1 MIEEITG
8 DVLGYIAQVDH
19 PVCIGTPAPT
29 EWAQTAQDSIDM
41 FYSVLDFLAPGKSM
55 KEVNDYLLKLLTAK
69 GYTERTTKVVFNMD
83 NGPKL
88 GPNRK
93 EGMDLVVEEGWYI
106 KALKPAAY
114 MPSSGFNID
123 FGDPVVVT
131 DKGAR
136 RLGKRKLEAL
146 TLGA

>member
-1 MIEEITG
+1 
-8 DVLGYIAQVDH
+8 
-19 PVCIGTPAPT
+19 
-29 EWAQTAQDSIDM
+29 
-41 FYSVLDFLAPGKSM
+41 M
-55 KEVNDYLLKLLTAK
+55 KEVNDYLLKVLAAK
-69 GYTERTTKVVFNMD
+69 GYTEKTTKVVFNMGS
-83 NGPKL
+83 GPRL

-106 KALKPAAY
+106 NALKPAAY
-114 MPSSGFNID
+114 MPSGFNID
-123 FGDPVVVT
+123 FGGAVVIT

>member
-1 MIEEITG
+1 
-8 DVLGYIAQVDH
+8 
-19 PVCIGTPAPT
+19 
-29 EWAQTAQDSIDM
+29 M
-41 FYSVLDFLAPGKSM
+41 FYSVWDFLAPGKSM
-55 KEVNDYLLKLLTAK
+55 KEVNDYFLKLLAAK
-69 GYTERTTKVVFNMD
+69 GYTERTTIVVFNKD
-83 NGPKL
+83 SGPKL

-93 EGMDLVVEEGWYI
+93 EGMNLVVEEGWYI
-106 KALKPAAY
+106 QALKPGVY
-114 MPSSGFNID
+114 MPGSGNGID